1 MQESEKKIGEE
12 AVKEAVWQEKKRGI
26 STIWI
31 VPIVAL
37 VIGGWL
43 FYQSISQKGPTIDI
57 IFKNA
62 TGIQADKTVI
72 KYKDVEIGK
81 VKEVNFGDELKTVR
95 VTAELKRNMT
105 PFLTEK
111 TRFWVVQAKLG
122 VGGVQGLDT
131 LLSGVY
137 IVMDPQKGEEKIRTF
152 QGLDQIPVISAGDK
166 GLTFMLE
173 AENIG
178 SLSVGSPIYYKRLKA
193 GSIASYKLAPDGKN
207 ILIEVFIQSHFAKLI
222 NSKTRFYNV
231 SGINVSMGADGM
243 DLQTESLV
251 SMLMGGLEFD
261 NFNELG
267 PGKPV
272 SKDSRFTL
280 FESKKKAKQVQYKRE
295 LYFWVY
301 FNESIRGLSIGAPVE
316 FRGMKIGEVVNF
328 SLIGDADT
336 AEFKIPILLKIEP
349 ERFTIIGNDTAKNT
363 NQVNIP
369 VFEKLIEKGFRAQ
382 LQTGNLITGEL
393 LIDLDLYPDAPKVAP
408 EQKHGYYIIP
418 SIPATLA
425 SLKNNLQSILDRI
438 AKIPFEDIGN
448 ELNGTLKEFHGSTLP
463 KVNTAI
469 NSLDHLV
476 KETDKMM
483 NAARKNYLDSNADI
497 NKKMLKLLDEATKT
511 TKSIKNLTDYLERH
525 PESLI
530 KGK

>member
-1 MQESEKKIGEE
+1 MQENKKEFGEE
-12 AVKEAVWQEKKRGI
+12 AVQEAVWQEKKRGI

-37 VIGGWL
+37 LIGAWL
-43 FYQSISQKGPTIDI
+43 FYQSASQKGQTIDI

-62 TGIQADKTVI
+62 TGIKADKTVI

-81 VKEVNFGDELKTVR
+81 VKEVTFGEELETVR
-95 VTAELKRNMT
+95 VTVELKRNMT
-105 PFLTEK
+105 PFLSEK
-111 TRFWVVQAKLG
+111 TRFWVVQAKMG

-137 IVMDPQKGEEKIRTF
+137 IVMDPQKGKEKVRTF
-152 QGLDQIPVISAGDK
+152 TGLDQIPVISAGDK
-166 GLTFMLE
+166 GLTFILK

-193 GSIASYKLAPDGKN
+193 GSVASYKLAPDGKN

-222 NSKTRFYNV
+222 NSKTRFYNA

-243 DLQTESLV
+243 DIQTASLV

-261 NFNELG
+261 NFSDLG

-272 SKDSRFTL
+272 SRDFSFTL
-280 FESKKKAKQVQYKRE
+280 FESKKKAKQVQYNRE
-295 LYFWVY
+295 IYFWVY
-301 FNESIRGLSIGAPVE
+301 FDESIRGLSIGAPVE
-316 FRGMKIGEVVNF
+316 FRGMNIGEVVNF

-349 ERFTIIGNDTAKNT
+349 ERFTIIGNNPVNNT

-369 VFEKLIEKGFRAQ
+369 VFEKLIKKGFRAQ

-393 LIDLDLYPDAPKVAP
+393 LIDLDLHPDAPEVIP

-425 SLKNNLQSILDRI
+425 SLTNNLQSILDRI

-448 ELNGTLKEFHGSTLP
+448 ELNSTLKEFHAKTLP
-463 KVNTAI
+463 KVNTTL
-469 NSLDHLV
+469 NSVDHLV
-476 KETDKMM
+476 KETDNMM
-483 NAARKNYLDSNADI
+483 NAARKNYLDSNAEI
-497 NKKMLKLLDEATKT
+497 NKQILKLLNEATRT